1 MYNLD
6 RLRQEEFSN
15 SAEVIY
21 FNNAGIA
28 PLPYRTQQKVQSVI
42 GELGQQPSGFWEKV
56 AVPASINL
64 QQKLARHINAA
75 SPAEIAFVTT
85 TSAALNAVAQ
95 AIDWLP
101 GDNILLCETEFPSN
115 AYPWMSLGRDGV
127 EVRLVRA
134 VNGGL
139 NLEELER
146 QVDEHTRLIAASSVQ
161 FFSGHRTDLTS
172 IGQFC
177 RMRGILFSVDAIQ
190 SIGHIPIDVQAMDI
204 DILASGG
211 QKSLLSLP
219 GIGFLYVRQDL
230 AEKMNPRQIASNSTV
245 DYLHWLAYDLTF
257 LPGTGRF
264 NSGTPNLPGIFSI
277 ATSLELLNELSLEAI
292 DVHTTALSRYACQH
306 LSSHDFQV
314 VTPGD
319 VCGPIVT
326 FRSPLSNIETDQLVR
341 NLAERQ
347 IVVVKHLDAAGNPHL
362 RLSFH
367 CYNTFE
373 EIDRFIEV
381 YESLAH

>member
-6 RLRQEEFSN
+6 RLRQEEFIN

-42 GELGQQPSGFWEKV
+42 GELGRQPSGFWEK
-56 AVPASINL
+56 AALPASINL
-64 QQKLARHINAA
+64 QEKLARHINAA
-75 SPAEIAFVTT
+75 SPTEIAFVTT

-115 AYPWMSLGRDGV
+115 AYPWMSLVRDGV
-127 EVRLVRA
+127 EVRLVPA
-134 VNGGL
+134 FNGGMVL
-139 NLEELER
+139 KEIESL
-146 QVDEHTRLIAASSVQ
+146 VDDRTRLIATSSVQ
-161 FFSGHRTDLTS
+161 FLSGHRTDLTA

-204 DILASGG
+204 DILATGG
-211 QKSLLSLP
+211 QKSLPSLP

-230 AEKMNPRQIASNSTV
+230 AERMNPRQIGSNSTV
-245 DYLHWLAYDLTF
+245 DFFHWLAYDLAF
-257 LPGTGRF
+257 LPGAARF

-277 ATSLELLNELSLEAI
+277 EGSLELLNELSLDAI
-292 DVHTTALSRYACQH
+292 DTHTTALSRYACEH
-306 LSSHDFQV
+306 LSSLDFQV
-314 VTPGD
+314 VTPDD

-326 FRSPLSNIETDQLVR
+326 FRSPLSNFETDQLVR

-381 YESLAH
+381 YESLAN